1 MSRHRVRKAKASL
14 GSRIMS
20 AFFAFV
26 LVAGLVLL
34 AYPSV
39 ANWWNQ
45 LHQSR
50 AVATYIAQSKDYSKQ
65 QRKVMIAMARQYNA
79 QLSQRALLSL
89 SLIHI

>member
-39 ANWWNQ
+39 AN
-45 LHQSR
+45 
-50 AVATYIAQSKDYSKQ
+50 
-65 QRKVMIAMARQYNA
+65 
-79 QLSQRALLSL
+79 
-89 SLIHI
+89 